1 MSVTES
7 FASHE
12 AALAGRLTFLD
23 TGTAAAKI
31 QLYDGVR
38 PLVTV
43 AADVGNNLIAE
54 VALQDPAGSVVAN
67 ALHLLASVTPA
78 TVLYT
83 GTPTWARAVNGN
95 GATAFDMDCGITG
108 SGAECILTDAILYAG
123 GVVTIVSATLG

>member
-7 FASHE
+7 IASHE

-23 TGTAAAKI
+23 TGTAAAKL
-31 QLYDGVR
+31 QLYDGER
-38 PLVTV
+38 PLVGV
-43 AADVGNNLIAE
+43 APSVGNNLIAE
-54 VALQDPAGSVVAN
+54 VTLQDPSGAVVAN
-67 ALHLLASVTPA
+67 ALNLLASMPPA

-83 GTPTWARAVNGN
+83 GTPTWARALNGN

-108 SGAECILTDAILYAG
+108 SGAECILTDAVLYAG